1 MEVKRNYSAGI
12 GSVIVQAPR
21 ALSTDIIRF
30 RNKRA
35 EDLKG
40 RRYDQSRRFH
50 KRTVSKRNKMT
61 ITHVVMFEFNSKVK
75 DEDIADVCLQPLRRK
90 MSISSYQ
97 VGIDLQAD
105 ARPKGQVFASRDKTA
120 IHQDGNRRQAEQS
133 GRHGCMYLVDRG
145 ICFHH

>member
-75 DEDIADVCLQPLRRK
+75 DEDIADTCKRMLDLKDKCLHPETNRPYIKTGTGGKQNSPEG
-90 MSISSYQ
+90 MDG
-97 VGIDLQAD
+97 GITH
-105 ARPKGQVFASRDKTA
+105 VF
-120 IHQDGNRRQAEQS
+120 
-133 GRHGCMYLVDRG
+133 
-145 ICFHH
+145 